1 MLTSPTNTTN
11 SQHLNMTMETS
22 DEVST
27 RQEVGMESSIC
38 DSLGKREGSSRNRSK
53 HWKIAQKHT
62 IIAQQQTMEM
72 TMETTGEV
80 SSRRDLEEEQGVVVV
95 RRRTGE

>member
-1 MLTSPTNTTN
+1 MLTSPTNITN

-38 DSLGKREGSSRNRSK
+38 DSLGNGGGSSRKGSK

>member
-1 MLTSPTNTTN
+1 MSYYLEITGEFVEKRV
-11 SQHLNMTMETS
+11 ETL
-22 DEVST
+22 E
-27 RQEVGMESSIC
+27 
-38 DSLGKREGSSRNRSK
+38 
-53 HWKIAQKHT
+53 IAQKHT